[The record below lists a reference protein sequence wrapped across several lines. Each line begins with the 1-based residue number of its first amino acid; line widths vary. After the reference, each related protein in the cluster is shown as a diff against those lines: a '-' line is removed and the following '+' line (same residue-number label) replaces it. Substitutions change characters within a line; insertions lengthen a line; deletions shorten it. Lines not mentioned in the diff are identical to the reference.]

1 MRYPNRASSVP
12 SVERLGS
19 RKTKRPVI
27 LVQSASDTRMQGV
40 AAHKTEDSI
49 SAVKKVASQPTE
61 EGLCDEAR
69 RKSKVGELVRATG
82 DSQSMAPYSK
92 AAETERYDHT
102 FAEKWSPGTS

>member
-1 MRYPNRASSVP
+1 
-12 SVERLGS
+12 
-19 RKTKRPVI
+19 
-27 LVQSASDTRMQGV
+27 MQGV

-61 EGLCDEAR
+61 GGLCDEAR
-69 RKSKVGELVRATG
+69 RKSKAGELVRATG

-92 AAETERYDHT
+92 VAETERYDHT